1 LNFSLLK
8 LEWRGNWEYVYHTQ
22 QAGEYNMITN
32 KKFGC
37 RTRTRSPRILWPGGE
52 DEQEPRNDGDNE
64 IYISFSS
71 IASETASASLFFFA
85 CAMCHFILGCEGM
98 RS

>member
-1 LNFSLLK
+1 MYIIPHK
-8 LEWRGNWEYVYHTQ
+8 RV
-22 QAGEYNMITN
+22 NMITN

-71 IASETASASLFFFA
+71 IASETASASLFFLRVL
-85 CAMCHFILGCEGM
+85 CATSFLDV
-98 RS
+98 RV